1 VRIAKDGFE
10 AAPPQSAEVKKGAEL
25 RLEFK
30 MQALPQLAALTIHGA
45 TPGAEVLIDQKS
57 AGTVGD
63 DGAFTSST
71 VPPGDHLIELR
82 RDRYVPRRLQR
93 PFRAGQTV
101 ALTGA
106 DVVLASA
113 LGTLKLARTP
123 ADAAVV
129 YHRADETQNHEL
141 SGNQVDLPPG
151 NYVITGRAQGYTERT
166 ERLRVAAG
174 ETHSLDL
181 ALARVVV
188 AAAPP
193 PAPKVGGMADF
204 EDSGAWS
211 KQGDLWTHKGGG
223 FIPYKA
229 KASGVITFTVQLLRG
244 GNLFRGGR
252 IRWVLQYVDAKN
264 YDLFELDR
272 KNLWSKVIIDGK
284 TFERG
289 KYEHNLSDKDRLYT
303 LQIEVAPEHLTHR
316 VMNGGAWMPLDT
328 WAETGRDFT
337 QGKFGF
343 LVQGNDEIGITDFQ
357 LMPK

>member
-1 VRIAKDGFE
+1 
-10 AAPPQSAEVKKGAEL
+10 
-25 RLEFK
+25 
-30 MQALPQLAALTIHGA
+30 M
-45 TPGAEVLIDQKS
+45 
-57 AGTVGD
+57 
-63 DGAFTSST
+63 
-71 VPPGDHLIELR
+71 
-82 RDRYVPRRLQR
+82 
-93 PFRAGQTV
+93 
-101 ALTGA
+101 
-106 DVVLASA
+106 VLASA

-129 YHRADETQNHEL
+129 YRRADETQNHEL
-141 SGNQVDLPPG
+141 SANQVDLPPG

-166 ERLRVAAG
+166 ERVQVAAG

-188 AAAPP
+188 AALP
-193 PAPKVGGMADF
+193 PAPKIGGMADF
-204 EDSGAWS
+204 EDPSAWR

-223 FIPYKA
+223 FIPYKPHPN
-229 KASGVITFTVQLLRG
+229 GVITFTVQLLRG

-264 YDLFELDR
+264 YDVFELDR

-289 KYEHNLSDKDRLYT
+289 KYEHNLSDKDKFYT

-343 LVQGNDEIGITDFQ
+343 LVQGSDEIGITDFQ
-357 LMPK
+357 FVPK